1 MAKIGKQFKG
11 ASKEK
16 AGGKKGKLT
25 DEERRMQE
33 EMQRLLEEE
42 RQRKAEE
49 RRKRQLKERQAQEE
63 KYSRVNRLKIMNQW
77 RKLMRLVKVE
87 DLRKEIEIISQN
99 HEREVDRKDAIIQML
114 DRDLEESEEQY
125 QMALRSHLQ
134 AVDRLLELHAQRTKK
149 LEFEFEKDLT
159 ELTTEFAD
167 ERGEIVGA
175 HGAHKKEL
183 IEIMTLMER
192 EYNEAEE
199 DARQE
204 TDGQREEIKNRNA
217 EDYNMLRDTLERLI
231 KKIEEDFDTAH
242 SNYMANTE
250 ARTQEFKHLTFRD
263 QQSAKTIDTQMRRLQ
278 RLQDSINHWRTKIAN
293 NARECE
299 ERNRALREEKDAIGR
314 HYQDLKARMAKFR
327 DGEARRLQDLTM
339 NARTAIKSLEEKLK
353 RAENILKL
361 AELNRKME
369 TEREKVRA
377 APRRAAHTRRRK
389 TLRRRPRATR
399 RVRLG
404 LRRARRAHIRA
415 PPRASRPLRRAS
427 RAGAP
432 LLPVDRGGRGARLAV
447 RARRLKGAAGVR
459 DRPRRQAGGGV
470 ELPEQL
476 LQAVQQGAARRARH
490 LARKR

>member
-42 RQRKAEE
+42 RARQAEE
-49 RRKRQLKERQAQEE
+49 RRKRKLKERQAQEE
-63 KYSRVNRLKIMNQW
+63 KYSRVNRLKINNQW

-99 HEREVDRKDAIIQML
+99 HEREVDRKDSIIQML

-125 QMALRSHLQ
+125 QMALRSHLLV
-134 AVDRLLELHAQRTKK
+134 VDRLLDLHAQRTKA
-149 LEFEFEKDLT
+149 LDYEFEIDLG
-159 ELTTEFAD
+159 ELSAEFAN
-167 ERGEIVGA
+167 ERGEIQSA
-175 HGAHKKEL
+175 HGLHKKEL
-183 IEIMTLMER
+183 LEIMTLMER

-217 EDYNMLRDTLERLI
+217 EDYNMLRDTLERVI
-231 KKIEEDFDTAH
+231 KRIEEDFDTAH

-263 QQSAKTIDTQMRRLQ
+263 QQSAKTIDTQTRRLQ
-278 RLQDSINHWRTKIAN
+278 RLQDWINHWRTKIAN

-299 ERNRALREEKDAIGR
+299 DRNRAMRDEKDAISR

-327 DGEARRLQDLTM
+327 DGEARRLQELTL
-339 NARTAIKSLEEKLK
+339 NSRAAIKSLGEKLSK
-353 RAENILKL
+353 AEAILKL
-361 AELNRKME
+361 AELNRTME
-369 TEREKVRA
+369 TEREKVRG
-377 APRRAAHTRRRK
+377 APTCSRHGCASRCCTPGAVS
-389 TLRRRPRATR
+389 LRRT
-399 RVRLG
+399 
-404 LRRARRAHIRA
+404 
-415 PPRASRPLRRAS
+415 
-427 RAGAP
+427 
-432 LLPVDRGGRGARLAV
+432 DRN
-447 RARRLKGAAGVR
+447 
-459 DRPRRQAGGGV
+459 
-470 ELPEQL
+470 
-476 LQAVQQGAARRARH
+476 
-490 LARKR
+490 